1 MRASISASASISR
14 LRQASA
20 RRAERAGKLAHR
32 LRALRL
38 GLGEHEVAKPLDGG
52 EIEPP
57 VGKRAAREL
66 ARLRGPKARQLAE
79 AASTAATTAR
89 PPCRCS
95 SAMSSA
101 VSVFG
106 PGNQTT
112 SASSMQRVAVAQP
125 AQRRAPRLG
134 QLAAERGD
142 RIARARPGDAHHR
155 DRGRRAAG
163 GEGEDGGG
171 GDHSNKEDRDS
182 DCSSSLR
189 STFSPALY
197 SLCTMRRI

>member
-1 MRASISASASISR
+1 MKRGRNQVVRHVLVGKIDARLDQRQRLDQPAPPGVRAA
-14 LRQASA
+14 
-20 RRAERAGKLAHR
+20 AERAGKLAHR

-66 ARLRGPKARQLAE
+66 ARLRGPEARQLAR
-79 AASTAATTAR
+79 ARPSTAATTAR

-106 PGNQTT
+106 PGNQST
-112 SASSMQRVAVAQP
+112 SASSSSVSPSRSRRSAARRGSGSLPPSAVIASP
-125 AQRRAPRLG
+125 A
-134 QLAAERGD
+134 RGPET
-142 RIARARPGDAHHR
+142 RTTAI
-155 DRGRRAAG
+155 AAG
-163 GEGEDGGG
+163 GRPEERAKMVGVSVLTRERW
-171 GDHSNKEDRDS
+171 RD
-182 DCSSSLR
+182 CN
-189 STFSPALY
+189 
-197 SLCTMRRI
+197 CG

>member
-1 MRASISASASISR
+1 MKCGRNQVVRHILVGKIDARLDQRQRLDQPAPPGVRAA
-14 LRQASA
+14 
-20 RRAERAGKLAHR
+20 AERAGKLAHR

-66 ARLRGPKARQLAE
+66 ARLRGPEARQLAE
-79 AASTAATTAR
+79 RGEHRRDHRAAAVQVQLGHVLSGFGVR
-89 PPCRCS
+89 PGKPEHQRL
-95 SAMSSA
+95 
-101 VSVFG
+101 VE
-106 PGNQTT
+106 
-112 SASSMQRVAVAQP
+112 QRVAVAQP
-125 AQRRAPRLG
+125 AQRGAPRLG

-142 RIARARPGDAHHR
+142 RVARARAGDAHHR

-171 GDHSNKEDRDS
+171 VGAH
-182 DCSSSLR
+182 
-189 STFSPALY
+189 A
-197 SLCTMRRI
+197 